1 MPESGPSKG
10 NFASSPFSRRLT
22 SFDRPP
28 WIAALR
34 YSTTRPG
41 SDLLEPAAVIAP
53 DASPLH
59 TPWAR
64 HHASLSSL
72 WTAPEPLYVRAP
84 DADRSLPARAA
95 S

>member
-1 MPESGPSKG
+1 
-10 NFASSPFSRRLT
+10 
-22 SFDRPP
+22 
-28 WIAALR
+28 
-34 YSTTRPG
+34 
-41 SDLLEPAAVIAP
+41 VIAP

-95 S
+95 T